1 MSTKTVDA
9 SAINSDESRARRR
22 RTSRYG
28 ALGKISA
35 LILLM
40 YVVVAIIGP
49 WIEPYDPNQL
59 NVGLPLSPPSADHWF
74 GTDELGRDQ
83 LSRVIAAIR
92 VAIVVAFTSVG
103 LALIIGGLAGIAAGY
118 LRGGIDTA
126 TMRGMDVLFAFP
138 ELILAIIV
146 IAALGP
152 SIATAIIAIAIV
164 YVPRFARVARAATLT
179 VKGQAYID
187 AARVSS
193 LSTPRIV
200 FRHVIPNIRAPLIV
214 MTALSMSTAQLAYAT
229 LSFLGFGALP
239 PQADFGSMLSAA
251 RNFMTFASWLV
262 IWPGLTLVILIV
274 AFNLCGDAVRDA
286 LDPHFGK
293 KSS

>member
-1 MSTKTVDA
+1 MRKRTKRRWNGLAIA
-9 SAINSDESRARRR
+9 SAAVLCFYI
-22 RTSRYG
+22 G
-28 ALGKISA
+28 L
-35 LILLM
+35 
-40 YVVVAIIGP
+40 AIFGP
-49 WIEPYDPNQL
+49 WIEPYDPNAL
-59 NVGLPLSPPSADHWF
+59 NVGPPLSPPTAEHWF

-92 VAIVVAFTSVG
+92 VAVIVALSSVG
-103 LALIIGGLAGIAAGY
+103 LALVIGGSFGIAAGY
-118 LRGGIDTA
+118 FRRGVDTV

-152 SIATAIIAIAIV
+152 SLATAVIAISTV

-179 VKGQAYID
+179 VKGHAYIE
-187 AARVSS
+187 AAQISS
-193 LSTPRIV
+193 LSSWRILV
-200 FRHVIPNIRAPLIV
+200 RHVIPNIRAPMIV

-229 LSFLGFGALP
+229 LSFLGFGARP

-251 RNFMTFASWLV
+251 RNFMTFDSWLV
-262 IWPGLTLVILIV
+262 IFPGLALVFLIV
-274 AFNLCGDAVRDA
+274 AFNLCGDAIRDA

-293 KSS
+293 ELL